1 MVKANLGKDRV
12 QVIKGFLELIGAP
25 SSGREVSRQK
35 AEVTILGSELD
46 AHDPMTGK
54 TRELLNEVVKAFPP
68 EDDHTTMSYREPG
81 STVDRVLFR
90 VRSCSKAAEVGV
102 EFIK

>member
-1 MVKANLGKDRV
+1 MVKANLGKDGV

-25 SSGREVSRQK
+25 RSSREVSRQE
-35 AEVTILGSELD
+35 AEVSILGSELD
-46 AHDPMTGK
+46 AHNPMTGE

-68 EDDHTTMSYREPG
+68 EDGHSTMSFREPG

-90 VRSCSKAAEVGV
+90 VGSCSKAAEVGV
-102 EFIK
+102 KLIK